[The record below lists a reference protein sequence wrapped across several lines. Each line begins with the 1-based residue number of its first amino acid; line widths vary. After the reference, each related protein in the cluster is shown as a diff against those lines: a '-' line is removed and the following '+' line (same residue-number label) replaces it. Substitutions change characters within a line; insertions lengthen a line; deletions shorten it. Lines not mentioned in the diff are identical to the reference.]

1 MSQKVIETALEKSLR
16 FFVVVSVCSYHSMK
30 MWSLGIDEDVNSAK
44 QKKLTQIEN
53 LELFREEV
61 LELNEMCLP
70 RPQTHRP

>member
-61 LELNEMCLP
+61 LELNEICLP